1 MKPDA
6 CPVFGFSIVDFIR
19 PCLLPEAGIYFKQ
32 SLAAVSG
39 EETAGC
45 SPGSCARLWGKAQ
58 ADSSRLNCGAATAA
72 AIQERKRVPTFPGGI
87 IGMPISVNKIRI
99 AIGIHGQKIFISG
112 SKFLN

>member
-1 MKPDA
+1 
-6 CPVFGFSIVDFIR
+6 
-19 PCLLPEAGIYFKQ
+19 
-32 SLAAVSG
+32 
-39 EETAGC
+39 
-45 SPGSCARLWGKAQ
+45 
-58 ADSSRLNCGAATAA
+58 LNCGAATAA